1 MKKYFTLDDAV
12 KEQFYKL
19 PKVFFLKDSVYYS
32 MTLTS
37 KSLYSILSDR
47 NSISIKNKWI
57 DEENKVYFIYKQE
70 DLCDITGI
78 KDPKTLRKYLKE
90 LETYE
95 LIERKKQGFN
105 LPDRFY
111 LIHPNVTEEQF
122 YRIYKASEGEFEP
135 ENKCNSNDGEKFP
148 NDREKSPNSQGK
160 IPGCDKEKT
169 PPSNNNMSN
178 LNNSNYKKEKEK
190 KKTKKEPT
198 QTEIDEVVNAYT
210 SNEELKTAIIEFVK
224 FRKGMGKGR
233 FMTTYAVKL
242 LTKKLD
248 RFAND
253 DNTKIEIINK
263 SILNGWSDVYELK
276 EPCKNKGGFNNESR
290 SNTSKNNEPSKRE
303 SKEDEYGPEYW
314 EEQNRILNEGIDF

>member
-12 KEQFYKL
+12 KEQFYKM

-37 KSLYSILSDR
+37 KSLYSILADR
-47 NSISIKNKWI
+47 NSVSIKNKWI

-70 DLCDITGI
+70 DLCDVTGI

-122 YRIYKASEGEFEP
+122 YRIYKASEGEFES
-135 ENKCNSNDGEKFP
+135 ENKYVPNDGEKFP

-169 PPSNNNMSN
+169 PTSNNNMSN
-178 LNNSNYKKEKEK
+178 RNNSNYKKEKEK
-190 KKTKKEPT
+190 KPSNKKIPT

-210 SNEELKTAIIEFVK
+210 SNEELKATLIEFIK
-224 FRKGMGKGR
+224 FRKSIKR
-233 FMTTYAVKL
+233 VMTTYALEL
-242 LTKKLD
+242 LIKKLD

-290 SNTSKNNEPSKRE
+290 SNTSKNNEPSKGE
-303 SKEDEYGPEYW
+303 SKEEHDAKYW
-314 EEQNRILNEGIDF
+314 EEQNRILNEMLDF

>member
-1 MKKYFTLDDAV
+1 MSDNKKY
-12 KEQFYKL
+12 Y
-19 PKVFFLKDSVYYS
+19 
-32 MTLTS
+32 
-37 KSLYSILSDR
+37 
-47 NSISIKNKWI
+47 
-57 DEENKVYFIYKQE
+57 
-70 DLCDITGI
+70 
-78 KDPKTLRKYLKE
+78 YLKLKE
-90 LETYE
+90 DFFDSPEIKVLESMPNGYKYSNLLLKLYLKALKFDGALRLNEYIPYNVEMISAVVGMDIDTVRVAFDLFKKLKLVEILNDGTIYMLE
-95 LIERKKQGFN
+95 IQNFIGKSTTEADRKRNYRKRIEEEKTKLIENGQMSGQMSLKC
-105 LPDRFY
+105 PDKT
-111 LIHPNVTEEQF
+111 P
-122 YRIYKASEGEFEP
+122 P
-135 ENKCNSNDGEKFP
+135 EKE
-148 NDREKSPNSQGK
+148 REKDIERDIEK
-160 IPGCDKEKT
+160 DIDIEKDKKEKT
-169 PPSNNNMSN
+169 
-178 LNNSNYKKEKEK
+178 KK

-210 SNEELKTAIIEFVK
+210 SNEELKATLIEFVK

>member
-1 MKKYFTLDDAV
+1 MSDNKKY
-12 KEQFYKL
+12 Y
-19 PKVFFLKDSVYYS
+19 
-32 MTLTS
+32 
-37 KSLYSILSDR
+37 
-47 NSISIKNKWI
+47 
-57 DEENKVYFIYKQE
+57 
-70 DLCDITGI
+70 
-78 KDPKTLRKYLKE
+78 YLKLKE
-90 LETYE
+90 DFFDSPEIKVLESMPNGYKYSNLLLKLYLKALKFDGALRLNEYIPYNVEMISAVVGMDIDTVRVAFDLFKKLKLVEILNDGTIYMLE
-95 LIERKKQGFN
+95 IQNFIGKSTTEADRKRNYRKRIEEEKTKLIENGQMSGQMSLKC
-105 LPDRFY
+105 PDKT
-111 LIHPNVTEEQF
+111 P
-122 YRIYKASEGEFEP
+122 P
-135 ENKCNSNDGEKFP
+135 EKEIEK
-148 NDREKSPNSQGK
+148 DIDIEKDINIEK
-160 IPGCDKEKT
+160 DKKEKT
-169 PPSNNNMSN
+169 
-178 LNNSNYKKEKEK
+178 KK

-290 SNTSKNNEPSKRE
+290 SNTSKNNEPSKGE
-303 SKEDEYGPEYW
+303 PKEEHDAKYW
-314 EEQNRILNEGIDF
+314 EEQNRILNEMLDF